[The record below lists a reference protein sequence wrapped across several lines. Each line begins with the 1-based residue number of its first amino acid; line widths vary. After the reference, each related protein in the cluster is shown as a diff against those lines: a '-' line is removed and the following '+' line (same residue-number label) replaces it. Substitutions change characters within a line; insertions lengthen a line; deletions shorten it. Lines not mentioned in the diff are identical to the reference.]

1 MEHRTTIARS
11 GARHKGGR
19 AAPGSRGDSGGWHWG
34 RWLGLAGALALL
46 VGLGLGWP
54 WLHAQ
59 SRVAASYGAR
69 VACACRYVAGRPLGD
84 CAKDF
89 EPGMGLVWLSE
100 NAASRTI
107 TARYAIL
114 ASQTASWRP
123 GFGCMLEP
131 WKD

>member
-1 MEHRTTIARS
+1 MLIIPFLSPHLKLLIQSAKGFAKLEYHIA
-11 GARHKGGR
+11 GEKGFK
-19 AAPGSRGDSGGWHWG
+19 PMF
-34 RWLGLAGALALL
+34 
-46 VGLGLGWP
+46 
-54 WLHAQ
+54 
-59 SRVAASYGAR
+59 
-69 VACACRYVAGRPLGD
+69 ACRYVAGRPLGD